1 MPRWLFK
8 EEPTEYSY
16 ADLERDGSATWEG
29 VANPLAL
36 KHLRAARPGD
46 EVFFYHTGKEK
57 AVVGVMRVTAAA
69 TGDEGPPVVTVAPLR
84 RLAHPVS
91 LAAIKADEVFA
102 DWELVRMSRLSVMP
116 VPDELWK
123 RIEEMGRRARS
134 EPEA

>member
-36 KHLRAARPGD
+36 RHLRAARPGD

-57 AVVGVMRVTAAA
+57 AVVGVMRVTAA
-69 TGDEGPPVVTVAPLR
+69 TEDEGLPVVTVAPLR
-84 RLAHPVS
+84 KLAHPVS

-116 VPDELWK
+116 VPDELWERVEELAK
-123 RIEEMGRRARS
+123 RPPS